1 MAMEIIMEV
10 TKERL
15 LGIANLSDRALSDGR
30 IISPD
35 AYESV
40 TSIEITT
47 MARMLLGYFKKEYKK
62 QVDSNANI
70 YDVLD
75 SWGAWCAAGN
85 SSINW
90 WQVADKYKDVVP
102 HGKKLRRQCDS
113 DEGRMIDTCMLKL
126 KQYRIDDYELII
138 AHFVIGISLRTIARR
153 YKCSDGTIRKNI
165 QLIMGV
171 LLGLS
176 FHVQL

>member
-1 MAMEIIMEV
+1 MEI

-15 LGIANLSDRALSDGR
+15 LEIANLSDRALSDGR

-40 TSIEITT
+40 KSIEIMM
-47 MARMLLGYFKKEYKK
+47 MARMLLGRLKKEYKK
-62 QVDSNANI
+62 KVDSNANI
-70 YDVLD
+70 YDILD
-75 SWGAWCAAGN
+75 SWGAWAAAGN

-90 WQVADKYKDVVP
+90 QQVADKYKDVVP
-102 HGKKLRRQCDS
+102 HGKKLRRQCGN

-165 QLIMGV
+165 QLTMGV

-176 FHVQL
+176 FYVQL